1 MTETLLSTA
10 AKNLKLKSEEV
21 IALTTLT
28 ILIIQVVLLVN
39 LTHQVISLERVF
51 TRAFNVKPSAPVV
64 LERIP
69 DERGHAF
76 GPEGAVVTVVEFS
89 DFQCPYCAQ
98 AAEDVKELLRKYPNQ
113 VRFVYRHYPLTEMHS
128 NAYLA
133 AQAAECAGEQG
144 RFWEMH
150 NMLFANQENLEPSD
164 VQNYAQ
170 ELNLRIDKF
179 NSCISD
185 EKTKAS
191 VERDINDGNKYGVN
205 GTPTFFVNKTM
216 VSNVSEMNSA
226 VAKALAT
233 P

>member
-1 MTETLLSTA
+1 MTDTLPSTVT
-10 AKNLKLKSEEV
+10 KRLKLKSEEV
-21 IALTTLT
+21 IALTTLA
-28 ILIIQVVLLVN
+28 ILIIQVVLL
-39 LTHQVISLERVF
+39 LTLTRRVISLERVLAS
-51 TRAFNVKPSAPVV
+51 AFNVQPPAPIV
-64 LERIP
+64 LDRIP
-69 DERGHAF
+69 DERGYAS

-98 AAEDVKELLRKYPNQ
+98 AAEDVRELLRKYPNQ

-150 NMLFANQENLEPSD
+150 DLLFANQENLEPSD
-164 VQNYAQ
+164 IQNYTQ
-170 ELNLRIDKF
+170 ELNLAIDKF
-179 NSCISD
+179 NSCISA
-185 EKTKAS
+185 EITKAS
-191 VERDINDGNKYGVN
+191 VEKDINDGNKYGVN

-226 VAKALAT
+226 VVKALAT